1 MMKKI
6 WMFALLCVAATACV
20 SRQSADRMQV
30 EIDSLQKQ
38 VKAKEALI
46 DDVFA
51 SIGAIT
57 SNLEEI
63 KKREGLLTL
72 SDVELT
78 DSTSTER
85 IKNDLQALD
94 NLLSENRARI
104 AELEKKA
111 EQLRKANHK
120 IKGLERLIEE
130 LNSQVSS
137 RDKEISNLKGRIEE
151 LDLQVEGL
159 NQQVAA
165 KQAEVVTLTGERD
178 SLTAQVEEKST
189 ELHTAHYI
197 IAPEKQLL
205 SDRIVEKRGWVGRT
219 LVVTEQPNT
228 ALFSSADT
236 RLLKT
241 LPIGKKEV
249 SIVTSHPEGS
259 YWLVE
264 SEQDKKVIESLV
276 IIDAEQFWSLSK
288 ILVVSHK

>member
-1 MMKKI
+1 MRKF
-6 WMFALLCVAATACV
+6 WMLVALCVMATACV

-30 EIDSLQKQ
+30 EIDSLQEQ

-51 SIGAIT
+51 SIDAIT

-72 SDVELT
+72 SDVELS

-85 IKNDLQALD
+85 IKSDLQALD
-94 NLLSENRARI
+94 NLLAENRTRI

-130 LNSQVSS
+130 LNSQVAS
-137 RDKEISNLKGRIEE
+137 RDKEIETLKGRI
-151 LDLQVEGL
+151 EGL
-159 NQQVAA
+159 NQQVATLNQEVA
-165 KQAEVVTLTGERD
+165 TKQAEVVTLTGERD
-178 SLTAQVEEKST
+178 SLTAQVAETTT

-197 IAPEKQLL
+197 IAPEKQLV
-205 SDRIVEKRGWVGRT
+205 SDRIVEKRGLIGRT

-228 ALFSSADT
+228 ALFTTADT

-249 SIVTSHPEGS
+249 SIITVHPEGS

-276 IIDAEQFWSLSK
+276 ILDAEQFWSLSK

>member
-1 MMKKI
+1 MRKF
-6 WMFALLCVAATACV
+6 WMLVALCVMATACV

-30 EIDSLQKQ
+30 EIDSLQEQ

-72 SDVELT
+72 SDVELS

-85 IKNDLQALD
+85 IKSDLQALD
-94 NLLSENRARI
+94 NLLAENRTRI

-130 LNSQVSS
+130 LNSQVAS
-137 RDKEISNLKGRIEE
+137 RDKEIETLKGRI
-151 LDLQVEGL
+151 EGL
-159 NQQVAA
+159 NQQVATLNQEVA
-165 KQAEVVTLTGERD
+165 TKQAEVVTLTGERD
-178 SLTAQVEEKST
+178 SLTAQVAETTT

-197 IAPEKQLL
+197 IAPEKQLV
-205 SDRIVEKRGWVGRT
+205 SDRIVEKRGLIGRT

-228 ALFSSADT
+228 ALFTTADT

-249 SIVTSHPEGS
+249 SIITAHPEGS

-264 SEQDKKVIESLV
+264 SEQDRKVIESLV
-276 IIDAEQFWSLSK
+276 ILDAEQFWSLSK

>member
-1 MMKKI
+1 MRKF
-6 WMFALLCVAATACV
+6 WMLVALCVMATACV

-30 EIDSLQKQ
+30 EIDSLQEQ

-72 SDVELT
+72 SDVELS

-94 NLLSENRARI
+94 NLLAENRTRI

-130 LNSQVSS
+130 LNSQVAS
-137 RDKEISNLKGRIEE
+137 RDKEIETLKGRI
-151 LDLQVEGL
+151 EGL
-159 NQQVAA
+159 NQQVATLNQEVA
-165 KQAEVVTLTGERD
+165 TKQAEVVTLTGERD
-178 SLTAQVEEKST
+178 SLTAQVAETTT

-197 IAPEKQLL
+197 IAPEKQLV
-205 SDRIVEKRGWVGRT
+205 SDRIVEKRGLIGRT

-228 ALFSSADT
+228 ALFTTADT

-249 SIVTSHPEGS
+249 SIITAHPEGS

-276 IIDAEQFWSLSK
+276 ILDAEQFWSLSK